1 MSRVNAVDAIEVA
14 LASLGELQL
23 EFSKRG
29 HEIVARTLR
38 NLRSMKNSIPLDDYY
53 GTVELVPLPM
63 TEEPLYLREYRKH
76 LLQLRE
82 VLHAMEANAP
92 QSIPSGDASDCV
104 RIIEELE
111 GALAAEGLQLAA
123 R

>member
-1 MSRVNAVDAIEVA
+1 MSRVNAVDAIEVS
-14 LASLGELQL
+14 LASLGELEG

-29 HEIVARTLR
+29 HVVVARTLH
-38 NLRSMKNSIPLDDYY
+38 NLRSMKNSTPLDDYY
-53 GTVELVPLPM
+53 GTVRLVTLPQ

-92 QSIPSGDASDCV
+92 HSIPSGDASDCA

-111 GALAAEGLQLAA
+111 TAFASDNLQLVH